1 LATVRVG
8 KTGLGAQIMLRAN
21 LTAAVLAVLLG
32 IGMSSAQAAMVM
44 KAGHNQ
50 GADSAQGKA
59 LLFFAEQVGEMS
71 NGELEVEV
79 FHDLTLGPVATQL
92 ENVVSGA
99 QAFYIDTMDY
109 FKVWDEAFG
118 VINTPFVFRS
128 KEHFLKYLQS
138 DAFAQTI
145 DNVEQRGLVFLGKEK
160 YNWVRTGDRGLLTK
174 DPIFTPEDLQGY
186 KIRMFQAEMPIK
198 AWAALG
204 ADVNVIAWGDVYTA
218 LATGLV
224 DGLTTPI
231 SGGYLNKLT
240 EQTRYFTNLKEYFQI
255 LAPIV
260 SRRLWDELTP
270 EQQQI
275 VEDAAFEAGEL
286 YAELSLEEDLEL
298 TRKAQEEHGLTI
310 ILPPLKPWH
319 DKMKPLYVE
328 FEAAGL
334 LPEGIVE
341 QAQAIQE

>member
-1 LATVRVG
+1 M
-8 KTGLGAQIMLRAN
+8 MLRSA
-21 LTAAVLAVLLG
+21 LAAMAFVALLVAG
-32 IGMSSAQAAMVM
+32 PVAGEAAMVL

-50 GADSAQGKA
+50 GVNSAQGKA
-59 LLFFAEQVGEMS
+59 LLFFAERINKAS

-109 FKVWDEAFG
+109 FKVWDPAFG

-128 KEHFLKYLQS
+128 KEHFLKFLQS
-138 DAFAQTI
+138 DDFASI
-145 DNVEQRGLVFLGKEK
+145 VDNVEQRGIVFLGKGK
-160 YNWVRTGDRGLLTK
+160 YNWVRTGDRGLLTE
-174 DPIFTPEDLQGY
+174 DPIFTPDDLQGY

-198 AWAALG
+198 AWTALG

-240 EQTRYFTNLKEYFQI
+240 EQTSYFTNLKEYFQI
-255 LAPIV
+255 LAPIM
-260 SRRLWDELTP
+260 SRRIWDQLTP

-286 YAELSLEEDLEL
+286 YARLSLEEDLEL
-298 TRKAQEEHGLTI
+298 TRRAQEEHGLTI
-310 ILPPLKPWH
+310 IIPPLGPWH
-319 DKMKPLYVE
+319 EKMKPLFAE
-328 FEAAGL
+328 FESEGL
-334 LPEGIVE
+334 LPAGIVE
-341 QAQAIQE
+341 KAQAIQ

>member
-1 LATVRVG
+1 
-8 KTGLGAQIMLRAN
+8 MLRAT
-21 LTAAVLAVLLG
+21 LTAMTLGALLS
-32 IGMSSAQAAMVM
+32 IGMSSGHAAMVM

-59 LLFFAEQVGEMS
+59 LLFFAEQIGEKS

-109 FKVWDEAFG
+109 FKVWDEIFG
-118 VINTPFVFRS
+118 VINTPFVVRS
-128 KEHFLKYLQS
+128 KDHLLKFLQS
-138 DAFAQTI
+138 EMFAQTI
-145 DNVEQRGLVFLGKEK
+145 DRVEQRGIVFLGKGK
-160 YNWVRTGDRGLLTK
+160 YTWVRTGDRGLLTK
-174 DPIFTPEDLQGY
+174 DPIYTPEDLQGY

-198 AWAALG
+198 AWSALG
-204 ADVNVIAWGDVYTA
+204 ADVNVIAWNDVYTA

-255 LAPIV
+255 LAPIM
-260 SRRLWDELTP
+260 SRRTWDELTP

-286 YAELSLEEDLEL
+286 YARLSREEDLEL
-298 TRKAQEEHGLTI
+298 TRKAQEEDGLTI
-310 ILPPLKPWH
+310 ILPPLQPWH
-319 DKMKPLYVE
+319 DRMKPLYAE
-328 FEAAGL
+328 FEASGL

-341 QAQAIQE
+341 KAQAIQE